1 MKIIY
6 SDGRVEETVPLKPVQ
21 IEVTRENITWVTRLL
36 IKYRILTEVKLF
48 EIPACTL
55 ESSTSISKELLKI
68 GSNVYIKNNVLENL
82 YKADI
87 DCSPTLSKIIAIAI
101 TRKDNPSK
109 RLQKFLL
116 KNLSR
121 KDLIS
126 ISEIVIKQMDLPSFI
141 QALFNLKG
149 INILEPRDTLG
160 TKEDVEHAYN

>member
-6 SDGRVEETVPLKPVQ
+6 SDGRVEETLPLKPVQ

-36 IKYRILTEVKLF
+36 IKYRKLTEVKQF

-87 DCSPTLSKIIAIAI
+87 DYSPTLSKVIAIAI
-101 TRKDNPSK
+101 TRKDNPPK

-121 KDLIS
+121 KDLIAMT
-126 ISEIVIKQMDLPSFI
+126 EIVIKQMDLPSLI
-141 QALFNLKG
+141 QVLYNVKG
-149 INILEPRDTLG
+149 INILEPWDTLG

>member
-36 IKYRILTEVKLF
+36 IKYGILTEVKLF

-55 ESSTSISKELLKI
+55 ASGTSISKELLKI

-87 DCSPTLSKIIAIAI
+87 DYSPTLSKVIAIAI
-101 TRKDNPSK
+101 TRKDNPPK

-141 QALFNLKG
+141 QALYNLKG